1 MDADTAVLHDVP
13 MIEGGR
19 YSLNLALF
27 FDDGYAYSDYV
38 ILEWPG
44 PNFEN
49 PVEAGCDRNVHSQPS
64 STALNTAPFHRV
76 LAEL

>member
-13 MIEGGR
+13 MIEDGR

-27 FDDGYAYSDYV
+27 FDDGYAHSDYV

-44 PNFEN
+44 PN
-49 PVEAGCDRNVHSQPS
+49 
-64 STALNTAPFHRV
+64 STGN
-76 LAEL
+76 